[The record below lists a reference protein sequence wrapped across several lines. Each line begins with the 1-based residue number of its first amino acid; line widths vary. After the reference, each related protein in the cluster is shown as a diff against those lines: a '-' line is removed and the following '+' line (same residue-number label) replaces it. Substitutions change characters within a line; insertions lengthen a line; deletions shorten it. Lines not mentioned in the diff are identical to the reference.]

1 MIYSKTLYGIN
12 KTFID
17 DYLNYIIREIFT
29 FGVNFDRT
37 NKFRFEFITDEIEQR
52 IHTLIDTNLVKKN
65 FIYDYKLD
73 IKLSDKATKRDLRI
87 DYLLND
93 ETIEPVSC
101 VEVYYQ
107 MTKASD
113 IHTIA
118 IKEEELL

>member
-29 FGVNFDRT
+29 QFKFEVNFDRE
-37 NKFRFEFITDEIEQR
+37 NKSRFEFIEQR

-65 FIYDYKLD
+65 FIYNYKLD
-73 IKLSDKATKRDLRI
+73 IKLSDKSTKRDLRI

-107 MTKASD
+107 MTKASE
-113 IHTIA
+113 IHTIT

>member
-17 DYLNYIIREIFT
+17 DYLNYIIREIFKQLK
-29 FGVNFDRT
+29 FEINFDRS
-37 NKFRFEFITDEIEQR
+37 KFITNDIEQR

-113 IHTIA
+113 IHTIT

>member
-1 MIYSKTLYGIN
+1 MRDGLK
-12 KTFID
+12 
-17 DYLNYIIREIFT
+17 
-29 FGVNFDRT
+29 
-37 NKFRFEFITDEIEQR
+37 KFWLSEKNQILTKFYVKY
-52 IHTLIDTNLVKKN
+52 LVKKN

-113 IHTIA
+113 IHTIT

>member
-1 MIYSKTLYGIN
+1 MVYSKTLYGIN
-12 KTFID
+12 KIFID
-17 DYLNYIIREIFT
+17 DYLNYIIREIFNQ
-29 FGVNFDRT
+29 FKFEVNFDRG
-37 NKFRFEFITDEIEQR
+37 KFITNYIEQR

-101 VEVYYQ
+101 IEVYYQ

-113 IHTIA
+113 IHTIT

>member
-17 DYLNYIIREIFT
+17 DYLNYIIREIFNQ
-29 FGVNFDRT
+29 F
-37 NKFRFEFITDEIEQR
+37 KFEFITNDIEQR

-107 MTKASD
+107 MTKASE
-113 IHTIA
+113 IHTIT

>member
-17 DYLNYIIREIFT
+17 DYLNYIIREIFKQ
-29 FGVNFDRT
+29 FKFEINFDRS
-37 NKFRFEFITDEIEQR
+37 KFITNDIEGR
-52 IHTLIDTNLVKKN
+52 IHTLIDNNLVKKN

-73 IKLSDKATKRDLRI
+73 IKLSDKVTKRDLRI

-101 VEVYYQ
+101 VEVYYK

-113 IHTIA
+113 IHTIT

>member
-1 MIYSKTLYGIN
+1 MAFSKTLYDIN

-17 DYLNYIIREIFT
+17 DYLNYIIREIFKQ
-29 FGVNFDRT
+29 FKFEINFDIG
-37 NKFRFEFITDEIEQR
+37 KFITNEIENR

-73 IKLSDKATKRDLRI
+73 IKLSDKVTKRDLRI

-107 MTKASD
+107 MNKASE
-113 IHTIA
+113 IHTIT

>member
-1 MIYSKTLYGIN
+1 MVFSKTLYDIN
-12 KTFID
+12 KNFID
-17 DYLNYIIREIFT
+17 DYLNYIIREIFKQ
-29 FGVNFDRT
+29 FKFEINFDRG
-37 NKFRFEFITDEIEQR
+37 KFITNEIEGR

-73 IKLSDKATKRDLRI
+73 IKLSDKVTKRDLRI

-93 ETIEPVSC
+93 ETIELVSC

-107 MTKASD
+107 MSKASE
-113 IHTIA
+113 IHTIT

>member
-17 DYLNYIIREIFT
+17 DYLNYIIREIFKQS
-29 FGVNFDRT
+29 N
-37 NKFRFEFITDEIEQR
+37 EIEQR

-101 VEVYYQ
+101 IEVYYQ
-107 MTKASD
+107 MTKSSE
-113 IHTIA
+113 IHTIT